1 VILKVI
7 GSGLR
12 RSKIVLPGPALGAI
26 PGAEI
31 IDGLATPVVTNST
44 R

>member
-1 VILKVI
+1 VVVVI
-7 GSGLR
+7 GRGLR
-12 RSKIVLPGPALGAI
+12 RSKLALAASSLAKI

-31 IDGLATPVVTNST
+31 IDGLAAPSPA